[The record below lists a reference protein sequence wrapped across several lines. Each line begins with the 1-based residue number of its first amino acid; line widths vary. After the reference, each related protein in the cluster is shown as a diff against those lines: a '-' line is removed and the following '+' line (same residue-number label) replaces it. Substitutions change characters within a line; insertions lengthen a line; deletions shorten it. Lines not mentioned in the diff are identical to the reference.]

1 MKTTEKKVYA
11 GDRFKIN
18 SHDGEEVTVLYVEGE
33 NCLLLRDTG
42 NLIKANGFHTEGD
55 LIFWNHGGYRDNDLF
70 ENLMKLM

>member
-1 MKTTEKKVYA
+1 MKKKVYP
-11 GDRFKIN
+11 GEKYKIN
-18 SHDGEEVTVLYVEGE
+18 RHDGEEVTVLYVEGE

-42 NLIKANGFHTEGD
+42 NLIKANGFHVEGD